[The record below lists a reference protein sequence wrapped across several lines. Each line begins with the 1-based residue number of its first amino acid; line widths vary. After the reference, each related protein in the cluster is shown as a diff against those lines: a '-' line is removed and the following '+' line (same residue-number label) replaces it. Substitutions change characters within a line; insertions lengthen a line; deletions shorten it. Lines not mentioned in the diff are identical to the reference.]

1 MKHNKSTGTTADP
14 SPIKLD
20 RELDGEL
27 DGELISQEVEFTVEE
42 LCRSCMLQSDQIV
55 ELVQEG
61 VLEAYGEDTTRWRF
75 RISSFRRVRTAMRLQ
90 RDLGVNLA
98 GAALALELL
107 DRIAELERSKSG

>member
-1 MKHNKSTGTTADP
+1 MKRNKSTGTTADP

-55 ELVQEG
+55 ALVQEG

-75 RISSFRRVRTAMRLQ
+75 RISSFRRVRTVMRLQ
-90 RDLGVNLA
+90 RDLGVNFA

-107 DRIAELERSKSG
+107 DRIAALERRISS